1 MQIKKTKI
9 NSIPTVAK
17 IVATKATPTG
27 AKISTAKVTPTV
39 AKIVTAKSF
48 PRVAKITAAKAT
60 PTVAK
65 ISAAKATPTIAK
77 IPAAKSLP
85 RVAKILL
92 PKLASIEIKNLN
104 KKKSNSTLLF
114 KLNLNSYF
122 KLNIK
127 TNNLLTNTRTDTKN
141 ICLNYYLNIYL
152 YNLKK
157 IKRKLYTC
165 ISVIRA
171 LSLSNL
177 NLIELNYSIL
187 LNKNINYLR
196 IKNQTL
202 SCVYKNLLLP
212 TLKLNN
218 FDLILSFYNHHQ
230 TLFIIKSIETL
241 KNNRYFNY
249 NLIIQKN
256 IFMFHFNFIK
266 LYNTNN
272 IELNK
277 NKFYLLKLYSYKF
290 LISFIFSR
298 KINSITPKLLNF
310 FLLKTK
316 KNTINLLK
324 NLLWKNTNK
333 TKFNP
338 ISSSYLYYL
347 NRLNDKIDYLDNNT
361 TNKNLQAID
370 KLKNIR
376 NLFYSFLDTKEKALK
391 SKYGI
396 FRNKN
401 KTRDFKSLKWRANII
416 LFLKK
421 NKINKNIK
429 FKIERKRKSNS
440 KLNFAPKLKSRKRYW
455 RKASRFSSDLKIKKL
470 VSNNATFNYK
480 YNQELISLIF
490 GFKINIYFINAL
502 SFTRFDF
509 HLKQE
514 EKRKLLRKKRSSL
527 IFINQLEREF
537 IQRYKFVANYL
548 QDFARIGFISLYTK
562 DLSFLVKFI
571 AFQISHLQK
580 NRKETKLI
588 RFIIK
593 AIKIFSAQRQE
604 VLGLKVEFK
613 GRVNRWRRTKII
625 KGKRGVIP
633 YNSYATRLEY
643 ATATAVTRKGALG
656 IRLWV
661 YYNLNVDTGYERYI
675 KVNKILK
682 YKQIKTK
689 FIN

>member
-1 MQIKKTKI
+1 M
-9 NSIPTVAK
+9 
-17 IVATKATPTG
+17 
-27 AKISTAKVTPTV
+27 
-39 AKIVTAKSF
+39 
-48 PRVAKITAAKAT
+48 
-60 PTVAK
+60 
-65 ISAAKATPTIAK
+65 
-77 IPAAKSLP
+77 
-85 RVAKILL
+85 
-92 PKLASIEIKNLN
+92 
-104 KKKSNSTLLF
+104 
-114 KLNLNSYF
+114 
-122 KLNIK
+122 
-127 TNNLLTNTRTDTKN
+127 
-141 ICLNYYLNIYL
+141 
-152 YNLKK
+152 
-157 IKRKLYTC
+157 YTC
-165 ISVIRA
+165 VAVIRA

-177 NLIELNYSIL
+177 SLIELNYFIL
-187 LNKNINYLR
+187 LNKNLNYLR

-202 SCVYKNLLLP
+202 SCGYKNLLLP

-218 FDLILSFYNHHQ
+218 FDLILSFYNQHQ
-230 TLFIIKSIETL
+230 TFFIIKSIETL

-266 LYNTNN
+266 LYSTNN

-277 NKFYLLKLYSYKF
+277 NKFYLLKLYAYKF
-290 LISFIFSR
+290 FISFIFSR

-316 KNTINLLK
+316 KNSINLLK

-333 TKFNP
+333 AKLNP

-361 TNKNLQAID
+361 TNKNLEAIN

-376 NLFYSFLDTKEKALK
+376 NLFYSFLDAKEKTLK

-421 NKINKNIK
+421 NKIIK
-429 FKIERKRKSNS
+429 IKKKYNT
-440 KLNFAPKLKSRKRYW
+440 KLNFAPKLKLRKKSW
-455 RKASRFSSDLKIKKL
+455 RHASRFSSDLKIKKL

-514 EKRKLLRKKRSSL
+514 QKRKLLRKKRSSL
-527 IFINQLEREF
+527 LFINQLEREF

-689 FIN
+689 FLN